1 MDLPPCTIAAET
13 MHLDVGRGAAV
24 VTIDAR
30 VRGGPSGCRVDAG
43 ALLRAREEGRS
54 SPELVAWRAELDGRA
69 PSSGGIGGPRGRVVI
84 VAPAGWSRVRVLAV
98 LRGDRFVA
106 APLATDAAVVDAP
119 VWFRATTRSL
129 WGEARI
135 AGVARWTEVGAPI
148 VVTVDPSRD
157 REPSALVSRVV
168 RGAPV
173 AALVVDA
180 GPVLGGDPAI
190 SSEDARAAALRAGG
204 VEALSVLLSD
214 LPLAIATAPDASA
227 VRARLREH
235 AVAARSAAL
244 ARDPLWAAIG
254 QRMATAMARAF
265 TSCVRPPTTAMPA
278 RWPAPA
284 RDLVTTGLL
293 DDPESGCPRID
304 DLLAS
309 NHPEFRFAQEAPAAL
324 AEAAAADVATLPA
337 IGPLVRAPARRVAS
351 RSPRQAIAAIVAA
364 IALVVAAVALAL
376 PARPRSL

>member
-24 VTIDAR
+24 ATIDAR
-30 VRGGPSGCRVDAG
+30 IRGGPSGCRVDAG
-43 ALLRAREEGRS
+43 GLLRAREEGRS

-69 PSSGGIGGPRGRVVI
+69 VAMGGPRGRVIV
-84 VAPAGWSRVRVLAV
+84 VAPAGPSRVRLVAV

-106 APLATDAAVVDAP
+106 APLSTDASGVDAP
-119 VWFRATTRSL
+119 VAFRATTRSL
-129 WGEARI
+129 WGEGRI

-148 VVTVDPSRD
+148 VVTIDPARD
-157 REPSALVSRVV
+157 HEPPYLVARVV

-190 SSEDARAAALRAGG
+190 STEEGRAAALRAGG

-214 LPLAIATAPDASA
+214 LPLAIATAPDATA

-235 AVAARSAAL
+235 ANAARSAAL
-244 ARDPLWAAIG
+244 ARDPLWTAIG

-265 TSCVRPPTTAMPA
+265 TTCVRGPTTAMPA

-284 RDLVTTGLL
+284 RELAATGLL
-293 DDPESGCPRID
+293 DDAESGCPRID

-324 AEAAAADVATLPA
+324 GEATAASVEALPK
-337 IGPLVRAPARRVAS
+337 IGPLVVAPARRPAS
-351 RSPRQAIAAIVAA
+351 RRPRQAIAAIAAAFGLMVAA
-364 IALVVAAVALAL
+364 FALAL
-376 PARPRSL
+376 PARRRSL